1 MPTTGDKYRIGE
13 KVAYLLPGQPDE
25 TTLEVAPAPKIAT
38 NSERF
43 SWQPLANTILNSR
56 VFEGEEPGGVLFTLV
71 LKKKLANQKAATLIT
86 CNLMMR
92 EYSCFKTEYWLVKN
106 IKYKTEMVMWKWV
119 GGKIQYPHENLQK
132 FTECG

>member
-1 MPTTGDKYRIGE
+1 MPTTGDKYCIGE

-71 LKKKLANQKAATLIT
+71 LKKKTSESKGGHLDYLQLNDERI
-86 CNLMMR
+86 LM
-92 EYSCFKTEYWLVKN
+92 L
-106 IKYKTEMVMWKWV
+106 
-119 GGKIQYPHENLQK
+119 
-132 FTECG
+132 